1 MLYHLWFKAGFSR
14 YRKKEKN
21 PRTVNRLS
29 QARYKA
35 KKEQESSSEWG
46 RVARGTGGMQGG
58 RGGGGSEESVVQRS
72 SPSLH
77 TTLVREPVHR
87 PGFLSMIDSSFIT

>member
-29 QARYKA
+29 LARYKA

-46 RVARGTGGMQGG
+46 GVARGQVECEEGGEG
-58 RGGGGSEESVVQRS
+58 REESVVQRS

-77 TTLVREPVHR
+77 TTLVREPVNR

>member
-1 MLYHLWFKAGFSR
+1 MLYHLWFKAGFSG

-29 QARYKA
+29 LARYKA
-35 KKEQESSSEWG
+35 KKKQKKVRANGEGLQRGQVKCEEGGEG
-46 RVARGTGGMQGG
+46 R
-58 RGGGGSEESVVQRS
+58 EESVLQRS

-77 TTLVREPVHR
+77 TTLVREPVNR

>member
-1 MLYHLWFKAGFSR
+1 MEC
-14 YRKKEKN
+14 KE
-21 PRTVNRLS
+21 
-29 QARYKA
+29 
-35 KKEQESSSEWG
+35 
-46 RVARGTGGMQGG
+46 GG
-58 RGGGGSEESVVQRS
+58 GGGGSEESVVQRS